1 MYDERYIVLTDHFSG
16 TARHRIV
23 EMQSGISASQELNDQ
38 FNNLLSDVSIF
49 GLLVTIQNE
58 QLVPLTTL
66 PSKGSDFT
74 ANLSSLSS
82 HLQPNEALYILLR
95 RRPSPPGLLAIS
107 YVPDSAKV
115 RQKMLFAST
124 RLTLV
129 RELGS
134 EHFAES
140 IFATTPE
147 ELTAAGFAKHEK
159 HAELAAPL
167 TEEERTLGEVK
178 RAEAEEGRGTG
189 VREIH
194 LSKNMNMPV
203 DADAVAALS
212 EMARG
217 EGSGI
222 VTLKINPSTE
232 VVELLP
238 NSSTPSSVDE
248 LVQSIDDKEPRFTF
262 WRYKHVH
269 GGEEQSPALFFYT
282 CPAAAGKSIKF
293 RMMYPLMKRAVITT
307 AESECGLKVEKKFE
321 VEEPSEITEKSIL
334 EDLHPQ
340 AEARQGFRRPKR
352 PGR

>member
-1 MYDERYIVLTDHFSG
+1 M
-16 TARHRIV
+16 
-23 EMQSGISASQELNDQ
+23 
-38 FNNLLSDVSIF
+38 
-49 GLLVTIQNE
+49 TIEGE
-58 QLVPLTTL
+58 QLVPVTAL
-66 PSKGSDFT
+66 PSQGSDFAT
-74 ANLSSLSS
+74 NLTSLSS
-82 HLQPNEALYILLR
+82 HLKPNEALYILLR
-95 RRPSPPGLLAIS
+95 QRQSPPGLVAVS

-134 EHFAES
+134 EHFSET
-140 IFATTPE
+140 IFATTAE

-159 HAELAAPL
+159 HSELAAPL

-203 DADAVAALS
+203 STDALVALADL
-212 EMARG
+212 G
-217 EGSGI
+217 HGKGSGI
-222 VTLKINPSTE
+222 VTLKINPQSE

-238 NSSTPSSVDE
+238 TSSSPSSVDE

-262 WRYKHVH
+262 WRYTHTH
-269 GGEEQSPALFFYT
+269 GGEEQSPVLFFYT

-293 RMMYPLMKRAVITT
+293 RMMYPLMKRAVISA
-307 AESECGLKVEKKFE
+307 AETECGVKVEKKFE
-321 VEEPSEITEKSIL
+321 VEEPTEITEKGVL
-334 EDLHPQ
+334 DDLHPQ
-340 AEARQGFRRPKR
+340 AEVRQAFRRPKR